1 MASSKDGNK
10 RLVESLY
17 EALARGDAEAV
28 AGMMAED
35 VEWWFHGPR
44 RCEHMRRVL
53 TGEAGHGDHFRFD
66 PRRVTEVGEGGWV
79 VAEGWE
85 GDQAYWVHAWDV
97 EDGVITR
104 FREYFNTWVTVRELS
119 QISLG
124 ASSAARG
131 SRDSPA
137 VWQSEARVH
146 LRRSLPG
153 LVLAI

>member
-17 EALARGDAEAV
+17 EALSRGDTEAV
-28 AGMMAED
+28 AGLMAED
-35 VEWWFHGPR
+35 LEWWFHGPR

-53 TGEAGHGDHFRFD
+53 TGEAGHGDHFRFV

-85 GDQAYWVHAWDV
+85 GDQAYWVHAWAV

-119 QISLG
+119 PRMPTE
-124 ASSAARG
+124 ASSSRG
-131 SRDSPA
+131 SREAPA
-137 VWQSEARVH
+137 LWQSEALVH
-146 LRRSLPG
+146 LRRSLPT